1 MLKKILLALVLILAA
16 LILVVATRP
25 AEFRIAR
32 SHSIAAP
39 PGVVFA
45 LVNDFHQW
53 NAWSPWA
60 KLDPAM
66 QQTHAGAP
74 AGTGA
79 IYSWAGNHA
88 VGEGR
93 MTITDSR
100 PSELIRIRLEF
111 QKPFAALNTTEF
123 TFAPTGQQTTVTW
136 NMTGTNN
143 FMARA
148 FGLFMNM
155 DKMVGDDFEKG
166 LVQMKVAAEAA
177 AQQP

>member
-39 PGVVFA
+39 PKVVFA

-88 VGEGR
+88 VGQLHMSVSAER
-93 MTITDSR
+93 AQVD
-100 PSELIRIRLEF
+100 
-111 QKPFAALNTTEF
+111 AA
-123 TFAPTGQQTTVTW
+123 
-136 NMTGTNN
+136 
-143 FMARA
+143 
-148 FGLFMNM
+148 
-155 DKMVGDDFEKG
+155 
-166 LVQMKVAAEAA
+166 
-177 AQQP
+177 